1 MSDIATTSK
10 STDIV
15 SGVRLLI
22 DSGVQRVATAA
33 GVAVVVQQLKPGKM
47 LRTKLAA
54 RLMEHDPAPVSH
66 ETVTRVCAATELI
79 HTASLCHDD
88 VVDNGLI
95 RRALPTLWRGTT
107 SSAAVL
113 IGDLLLCEA
122 MTLLVEADN
131 GRHLGA
137 FVRKVREVCA
147 TEVEQELHWRGEQP
161 DEATCLRLA
170 RGKTGPLFAFVA
182 SVCAPRDDVLSSAL
196 EESGYRIG
204 AAYQLADDLL
214 DVIGDEKSCGK
225 TLGTDVARRKFTLAQ
240 SFREDPGALVT
251 QIRKLCLSALACV
264 GAWPGARK
272 GLDRFLSDDLQPVF
286 ERSFQNENPLR
297 DL

>member
-1 MSDIATTSK
+1 MSDITTTSE
-10 STDIV
+10 STGLV
-15 SGVRLLI
+15 SRVRLLVNGE
-22 DSGVQRVATAA
+22 SARAA
-33 GVAVVVQQLKPGKM
+33 AVVGRTALAGQLVSGKM
-47 LRTKLAA
+47 LRTRLAG
-54 RLMEHDPAPVSH
+54 RLFEQGPTTVRP
-66 ETVTRVCAATELI
+66 ETLVRVCAATELI

-88 VVDNGLI
+88 VIDNGLI
-95 RRALPTLWRGTT
+95 RRARPSLWRTT
-107 SSAAVL
+107 TPSAAVL

-122 MTLLVEADN
+122 MALLVEAEN
-131 GRHLGA
+131 GRHVSV

-147 TEVEQELHWRGEQP
+147 AEVEQELNWRGKQP

-204 AAYQLADDLL
+204 TAYQLADDLL

-225 TLGTDVARRKFTLAQ
+225 TLGTDVARRKSTLAQ
-240 SFREDPGALVT
+240 GFREDPGALVT
-251 QIRKLCLSALACV
+251 QIRKLCRSALDCV
-264 GAWPGARK
+264 RAWPGARK
-272 GLDRFLSDDLQPVF
+272 GLDRFLTDDLQPVF
-286 ERSFQNENPLR
+286 DRSFQNQNPLR